1 MIVAIVNLKGGV
13 GKTTSAIALATA
25 VSRQGLE
32 VRVLDADP
40 QGSATMWAD
49 LAEEAGEPLP
59 FEVGPA
65 NVTTVKRLPKRVASD
80 EWVFIDCP
88 PNGNVADA
96 AISVCDFAVVPSG
109 ASTIDLQQS
118 YVTASTLEE
127 NDKLYALL
135 LTRIDKR
142 TLSFKSTQQ
151 AISENHVSC
160 FDAFIPQ
167 REEIKGLFGHRFG
180 EKMHGYK
187 KVLSELQE
195 ACNGD

>member
-1 MIVAIVNLKGGV
+1 M
-13 GKTTSAIALATA
+13 
-25 VSRQGLE
+25 
-32 VRVLDADP
+32 
-40 QGSATMWAD
+40 
-49 LAEEAGEPLP
+49 
-59 FEVGPA
+59 
-65 NVTTVKRLPKRVASD
+65 TTVKRLPKRVASD

>member
-25 VSRQGLE
+25 ASRQGLE

-88 PNGNVADA
+88 PNGN
-96 AISVCDFAVVPSG
+96 

>member
-1 MIVAIVNLKGGV
+1 MSQSSI
-13 GKTTSAIALATA
+13 
-25 VSRQGLE
+25 SR
-32 VRVLDADP
+32 AA
-40 QGSATMWAD
+40 SATLWAGFAD
-49 LAEEAGEPLP
+49 EAGEPLP

-65 NVTTVKRLPKRVASD
+65 DVTTVKRLPKRVASD

-109 ASTIDLQQS
+109 ASAIDLQQS
-118 YVTASTLEE
+118 YVTAFTLEE

-167 REEIKGLFGHRFG
+167 REEIKGLFGHCFG